1 MTTTTPL
8 PTPIPTHTTDPQH
21 IAVVGGG
28 MAGMLAALV
37 LARDGHRVTVYERDD
52 TDLPDTADEAFDDW
66 DRRGAPHARQSHAI
80 LARLRR
86 ILRERAP
93 DVLDELLAQGAT
105 ELSVE
110 RILPPDIT
118 DREPR
123 PGDDD
128 LVLLCCRRLTIE
140 WVLRRAVTAEQGV
153 VWRGGVGVA
162 GLLAEGSSVPGVP
175 RVYGLRLDDG
185 TTIEADLVVIGGG
198 RNSPVLEWIGE
209 LGGAR
214 PDEEQ
219 SDAGIVYLSRFYR
232 LRDGQEL
239 PLLTKEGGGGDLGY
253 VAFAGFYGD
262 NRTFS
267 ITFGVP
273 TTDRELMAMR
283 DEGAWEAAIRT
294 LKPLEPWTTDGLAD
308 PITGVESMARLRN
321 RIRRFVVDGQPVVT
335 GLVVIGDAA
344 VATNPWYGKG
354 CSLAGIAAEELSRAL
369 SEHGRDRVALAHAM
383 DQAVRTELEPH
394 YTVAVRLDAD
404 RMKLHGAM
412 RDGSEPDPMAVATR
426 DFILNGL
433 LPATRVDPDVFRA
446 FFRAFNML
454 DAPDALMADPLVL
467 QGAMQAHAT
476 KAERP
481 PAPRLGPER
490 DEFLA
495 VMAGATG
502 R

>member
-1 MTTTTPL
+1 MSTDTPHQ
-8 PTPIPTHTTDPQH
+8 PTQTRTTDPQD

-37 LARDGHRVTVYERDD
+37 LSRDGHRVTVYERDD

-110 RILPPDIT
+110 RILPPDIA
-118 DREPR
+118 DRDPR

-140 WVLRRAVTAEQGV
+140 WVLRRAVTAEAGV
-153 VWRGGVGVA
+153 TWRGGVGVA
-162 GLLAEGSSVPGVP
+162 GLLADGTDV
-175 RVYGLRLDDG
+175 RGLKLDDG
-185 TTIEADLVVIGGG
+185 TTVEADLVVVGGG
-198 RNSPVLEWIGE
+198 RNSPVLEWIAE
-209 LGGAR
+209 LGGDVQPIA
-214 PDEEQ
+214 EE
-219 SDAGIVYLSRFYR
+219 SEAGIIYLSRFYR
-232 LRDGQEL
+232 LNEGQEL
-239 PLLTKEGGGGDLGY
+239 PLLTKDGAGGDLGY

-273 TTDRELMAMR
+273 TSDRELMAMR
-283 DEGAWEAAIRT
+283 DEAAWEAAIRT
-294 LKPLEPWTTDGLAD
+294 LKPLEPWTADGLAE

-321 RIRRFVVDGQPVVT
+321 RIRRFVVDGQPVAT

-354 CSLAGIAAEELSRAL
+354 CSLAGIAAEELSEAL
-369 SEHGRDRVALAHAM
+369 AEHGRDRVALAHAM
-383 DQAVRTELEPH
+383 DRAVRAELEPH
-394 YTVAVRLDAD
+394 YTLAVRQDAD

-412 RDGSEPDPMAVATR
+412 HDGSEPDPMAVATR
-426 DFILNGL
+426 DFVYNGL
-433 LPATRVDPDVFRA
+433 LPATRMDPDVFRA
-446 FFRAFNML
+446 FFRSFNML
-454 DAPDALMADPLVL
+454 DAPDALMADPKVITA
-467 QGAMQAHAT
+467 AMQAHAT
-476 KAERP
+476 KDERP
-481 PAPRLGPER
+481 PAPKLGPER

-495 VMAGATG
+495 VMAGATSS
-502 R
+502 